1 MKGGP
6 PCTVCS
12 HADRAAID
20 ASRGDIRRV
29 AARFGVT
36 KSALGRHRKH
46 APKPVA
52 KSDTVPPPTT
62 EREAL
67 LDALAKAK
75 HGLTR
80 VETEDMPRM
89 LNAMSSISKRLAQ
102 LDAERDLSLEDI
114 AKAPAWRD
122 LLAKLDV
129 ALRPYPEA
137 CRAMAKALTETA

>member
-6 PCTVCS
+6 SCTIC
-12 HADRAAID
+12 ANPDRAAID
-20 ASRGDIRRV
+20 ASRGDVRRV

-36 KSALGRHRKH
+36 KSALDRHRKH
-46 APKPVA
+46 ASKPVA

-80 VETEDMPRM
+80 TETEDLPRL
-89 LNAMSSISKRLAQ
+89 LNAIMALSKRIAQ
-102 LDAERDLSLEDI
+102 LDEDRDVSDEDI
-114 AKAPAWRD
+114 LRSKVWAAMKARIE
-122 LLAKLDV
+122 V
-129 ALRPYPEA
+129 AIGPYPEA
-137 CRAMAKALTETA
+137 ARALARALTEAA